1 MSEQV
6 QPTAFRRRSFVYRKL
21 VAAGVR
27 FGEGG
32 EAAVAMDFGSPAG
45 EAAALRRMGLADLS
59 PLPRVGFKG
68 AGTADWLA
76 AQGVAVPAESNRAER
91 QDDGGLAPRLAPG
104 EVWVLGSLSGANRPA
119 ELVAAWSA
127 EPLPPQTPRG
137 FPVPRGETH
146 AWFRITGSESAN
158 MFAKICGVDLRP
170 AKFSDGSMAQ
180 TSVARLNA
188 VIVRDDL
195 GEVLAYH
202 LLGDSASAMYLWDCL
217 LDAMAE
223 FDGGPVGLTA
233 LRGAG

>member
-1 MSEQV
+1 MNEQV

-21 VAAGVR
+21 IEAGAR
-27 FGEGG
+27 FE
-32 EAAVAMDFGSPAG
+32 EIDAAAVVKDFGSPEG
-45 EAAALRRMGLADLS
+45 EAATLRRMALADLS
-59 PLPRVGFKG
+59 PLPRIGFKG

-76 AQGVAVPAESNRAER
+76 AQGVTVPADSNRAER
-91 QDDGGLAPRLAPG
+91 QADGGLAARLAPG
-104 EVWVLGSLSGANRPA
+104 EVWVLGAPGGADRPA
-119 ELVAAWSA
+119 ALRAAWEA

-137 FPVPRGETH
+137 FSVPRGDTH
-146 AWFRITGSESAN
+146 AWLRITGSESAA

-170 AKFSDGSMAQ
+170 AKFSDGSIAQ

-195 GEVLAYH
+195 GATLAYH
-202 LLGDSASAMYLWDCL
+202 LLCDSASAMYLWGCL

-233 LRGAG
+233 LRGAV

>member
-6 QPTAFRRRSFVYRKL
+6 QPAAFRRRSFVYRKL
-21 VAAGVR
+21 VEAGAR
-27 FGEGG
+27 FGALND
-32 EAAVAMDFGSPAG
+32 AAVAMDFGSPEG
-45 EAAALRRMGLADLS
+45 EAATLRRMALADLS
-59 PLPRVGFKG
+59 PLPRIGFKG

-76 AQGVAVPAESNRAER
+76 AQGIKVPGESNRAER

-104 EVWVLGSLSGANRPA
+104 EVWVLGALSGADRPA
-119 ELVAAWSA
+119 ALRAAWNA

-137 FPVPRGETH
+137 FPVPRDEIQ
-146 AWFRITGSESAN
+146 AWFRITGGESAT

-170 AKFSDGSMAQ
+170 AKFPDGSIAQ

-195 GEVLAYH
+195 GDTLAYH
-202 LLGDSASAMYLWDCL
+202 LLCDSASAMYLWGCL

-233 LRGAG
+233 LRGLA